1 MNLETIKQS
10 EVSQKEKNKYC
21 ILMHIY
27 GIYKDVT
34 DEPFAA
40 QQWRCRNR
48 EQTCSLDTVGEGEDK
63 TSWESSIETY
73 FSEVK
78 VKSLNRVQLFVTPW
92 TVASQ
97 APLSVGFSM
106 QEYCSG
112 LPFPSPGDL
121 PNPGIEPRSPA
132 L

>member
-1 MNLETIKQS
+1 
-10 EVSQKEKNKYC
+10 
-21 ILMHIY
+21 MHIY
-27 GIYKDVT
+27 GIYKDGT